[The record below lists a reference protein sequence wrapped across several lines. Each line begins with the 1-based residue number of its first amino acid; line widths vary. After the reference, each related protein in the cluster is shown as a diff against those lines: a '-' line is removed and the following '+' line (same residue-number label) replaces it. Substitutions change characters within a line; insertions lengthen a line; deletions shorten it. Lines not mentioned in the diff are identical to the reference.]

1 MKKRVPA
8 ITFGLMLLTAA
19 LSGTVQ
25 ADTLVDA
32 TTQAYFN
39 EILKEC
45 REQLE
50 QWKRLWMIEVSL
62 AFLVL
67 ALGAVSAA
75 IQNFS
80 FKSVKIITVIC
91 GLVVTVTTGFINL
104 VGWNDYRTLD
114 KSISKVQSIIR
125 NMERARRDYEM
136 VKDEDKPV
144 PLKTFGAL
152 YADFKRLQEPPPDQ
166 IASVLESG
174 FGFLSAAYAGEDVP
188 AWIGTVPDDSRNL
201 YFVGIADSAT
211 LKDAKASSREH
222 AIQNAT
228 RFLAE
233 RFTASGDKALDV
245 DDLVP
250 SLTKSAEDVDSYIV
264 FDAKNGTYR
273 YYSLIRINK
282 SVAEADVRLFAV
294 QRGVRAPTS
303 AIKALG
309 DSQRVRD
316 DYTSKQLV
324 QYEALLDKTGA
335 MLTEQEYRTFSEA
348 RKLRKEKKDYAR
360 SIVMINE
367 VLVAKPEFYLGWYNL
382 ALAYAASGDDAAARS
397 AYEKTIQL
405 EPSQPLRDGTVYNAY
420 GHFLLQR
427 NHSCDAVA
435 MFQKAVELDGNNPRA
450 QNNLEQA
457 RHQVQAAGAN
467 CQ

>member
-1 MKKRVPA
+1 MKIPVPA
-8 ITFGLMLLTAA
+8 LACGLLLFSVV
-19 LSGTVQ
+19 LSSPVQ

-39 EILKEC
+39 EILHEC
-45 REQLE
+45 NAQLE
-50 QWKRLWMIEVSL
+50 AWQRLWLIEVAL

-80 FKSVKIITVIC
+80 FKSVKIITVVC
-91 GLVVTVTTGFINL
+91 GLIITITTGFINL

-114 KSISKVQSIIR
+114 KSIARVQSIIR
-125 NMERARRDYEM
+125 NMERAKRDYAI
-136 VKDEDKPV
+136 VKAEDKPV
-144 PLKTFGAL
+144 PLKMFGEL

-166 IASVLESG
+166 IANVFERGLG
-174 FGFLSAAYAGEDVP
+174 LVSAAYAREDVP
-188 AWIGTVPDDSRNL
+188 SWVRTVPENAKNL
-201 YFVGIADSAT
+201 YFVGIADSAR
-211 LKDAKASSREH
+211 LDDAKANSRDN

-233 RFTASGDKALDV
+233 KLHATGESGMDV
-245 DDLVP
+245 YNLVP
-250 SLTKSAEDVDSYIV
+250 SLLKSAEDVDSYID

-273 YYSLIRINK
+273 YYSLIRVNK

-294 QRGVRAPTS
+294 QRGVNAPADT
-303 AIKALG
+303 IKALG

-324 QYEALLDKTGA
+324 QYEALLDKTGE
-335 MLTEQEYRTFSEA
+335 MLTGDEYRTFSEA
-348 RKLRKEKKDYAR
+348 RKLRREKKEYAR
-360 SIVMINE
+360 SIVMFRE
-367 VLVAKPEFYLGWYNL
+367 VLGKRPDFYLGWYNL

-397 AYEKTIQL
+397 AYDRTIQL
-405 EPSQPLRDGTVYNAY
+405 EPEQPLRDGTVYNAY
-420 GHFLLQR
+420 GHFLLER
-427 NHSCDAVA
+427 SHYCDAVA
-435 MFQKAVELDGNNPRA
+435 MFEKAVALDGNNPRA
-450 QNNLEQA
+450 QNNLAQA
-457 RHQVQAAGAN
+457 RHQLQAAGAV